1 MVNQP
6 NDINPLV
13 SVVMPAY
20 KAAYLKEALQSLQD
34 QTYRPLELVICDDC
48 RTDEVRAVV
57 DEYRGILDFPVHYSY
72 NETRLHESKN
82 LAKCVSL
89 ASGEYLK
96 FLYDDDVLHPECV
109 ERMVDAMRERP
120 GIELVSS
127 RRRRIDE
134 QGRQL
139 PDILA
144 TALPFVEDALVDGI
158 GLTSFLAEHTVNFI
172 GEPSTVLC
180 RREAVAAFGDQVMAL
195 NGVPIRWV
203 GDLALYVKLLQKGDL
218 AFLSAPW
225 WTSASPASSSARS
238 AATSR
243 ASATRGTRTSARPCA
258 TWAGISRTATNWSM
272 SRRCIGS
279 KRPSAS
285 TCSPPCAGPMPWAR

>member
-127 RRRRIDE
+127 RRRRIDD

-158 GLTSFLAEHTVNFI
+158 GLTSFLAGVARTVIDKNVTI
-172 GEPSTVLC
+172 NNMLPGKLDTDRLRGPHEPGTQEDPDAAAARKARISADIPAKRLGTPEEFGRICAFLC
-180 RREAVAAFGDQVMAL
+180 SVHAGYLTGQNIPVDG
-195 NGVPIRWV
+195 G
-203 GDLALYVKLLQKGDL
+203 LYVS
-218 AFLSAPW
+218 AF
-225 WTSASPASSSARS
+225 
-238 AATSR
+238 
-243 ASATRGTRTSARPCA
+243 
-258 TWAGISRTATNWSM
+258 
-272 SRRCIGS
+272 
-279 KRPSAS
+279 
-285 TCSPPCAGPMPWAR
+285 